1 MRARAQPA
9 GVHPALYGRTPLL
22 FGARGRHA
30 GAAAAAGVWAR
41 APARAIAAA
50 GTRSWAVGGCGR
62 AGSRAAR
69 AMSVHASARDNRAV
83 KAPHARL
90 HLRAARSG
98 AETRASRTRHP
109 GRYERSRGM
118 PRGFGVDG
126 ARQRRRERCAGS
138 YGCRARWGK
147 KVEGVMA
154 PKSPPVRA
162 SATSPRLGSDP
173 APGAVA
179 PFTTVHARSGAVRR
193 RSFARLLESR
203 ASLPPRAVANRSRR
217 PPGGAQLHP
226 RGYRDGW
233 RRARV
238 SPDRRHRAQACRACR
253 DGHPAERAEWRA
265 APGPRDQAQP

>member
-1 MRARAQPA
+1 MGRRRLRACGLTRCTCDERAR
-9 GVHPALYGRTPLL
+9 
-22 FGARGRHA
+22 
-30 GAAAAAGVWAR
+30 
-41 APARAIAAA
+41 I
-50 GTRSWAVGGCGR
+50 GTRQPCGESAPFKAPLPRGAERVGDTGQPHSAPRPIR
-62 AGSRAAR
+62 ALARDAAR
-69 AMSVHASARDNRAV
+69 LRGGWHSAASARAV
-83 KAPHARL
+83 
-90 HLRAARSG
+90 
-98 AETRASRTRHP
+98 
-109 GRYERSRGM
+109 RGVVRV
-118 PRGFGVDG
+118 PCSVGQEG
-126 ARQRRRERCAGS
+126 Q
-138 YGCRARWGK
+138 
-147 KVEGVMA
+147 GVMA

-203 ASLPPRAVANRSRR
+203 ASLPPRAVANRSRH
-217 PPGGAQLHP
+217 PPGGAQLRP

-253 DGHPAERAEWRA
+253 DGHPAGRAEWRA